1 MNIILIGAPG
11 AGKGTQ
17 VERLSHHLG
26 LHTIV
31 SGNLVRDAI
40 EQKTAFGAK
49 ARAYVERGDLLPDEL
64 VIPLVLQHLSIP
76 TRQQGVVIAGFP
88 RTCAQAI
95 ALDQQLDQAGQHID
109 LVLYLRVSREQLLH
123 RIVGRSICRAHQ
135 HVYNRYSY
143 PPRVAGICDL
153 DGSTLY
159 QRSDDVGETL
169 RRRLILF
176 YQEVTPLLDYYR
188 TGQKLVEIDGDQGIG
203 QVYTSLLNTIHNR
216 LEGTIAAE

>member
-17 VERLSHHLG
+17 VERLSHNLG
-26 LHTIV
+26 LHTVV

-40 EQKTAFGAK
+40 EQKNDFGEK
-49 ARAYVERGDLLPDEL
+49 ARSYVERGDLLPDEL
-64 VIPLVLQHLSIP
+64 IIPLVLQHVAAADS
-76 TRQQGVVIAGFP
+76 QQGVVIAGFP
-88 RTCAQAI
+88 RTRAQAV
-95 ALDQQLDQAGQHID
+95 ALDGQLEQAGQHIG
-109 LVLYLRVSREQLLH
+109 LIFNLRVSREELLH
-123 RIVGRSICRAHQ
+123 RIVGRSICRANQ

-143 PPRVAGICDL
+143 PPKVAGICDL

-159 QRSDDVGETL
+159 QRADDVGETL

-188 TGQKLVEIDGDQGIG
+188 EQQKLVEIDADEGIG

-216 LEGTIAAE
+216 LEGTLAPE